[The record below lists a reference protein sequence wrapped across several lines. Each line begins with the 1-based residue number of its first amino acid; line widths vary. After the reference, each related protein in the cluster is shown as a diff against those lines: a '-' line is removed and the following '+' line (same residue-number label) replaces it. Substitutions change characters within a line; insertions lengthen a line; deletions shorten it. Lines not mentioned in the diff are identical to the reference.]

1 MAVSANDP
9 DSPAQPANPATRP
22 PNPDTASMRYAENSE
37 GGREVGEEPLGAID
51 YWRSIILYG
60 LNTATY
66 KLALAEALFL
76 AQSRGETTLSYGQLG
91 RLFYELYRERVQ
103 AGRPQ
108 LVTPG
113 RETVVERVLRGIAS
127 GKYAEDEA
135 VAMLARDAFGDV
147 VPRFH
152 TVGKAPIPVRFF
164 EATPSGLVLTDAL
177 FRLWSDAVQ
186 PDALRAETVA
196 RWDLLEGAFTVYRT
210 RDTRLVNDVLRYYL
224 LRGHQRTDLTP
235 LRPVLHGYQGGLCFY
250 CLEPLD
256 PTTAHVD
263 HLIPRQVLQHDEVWN
278 LVLAHYLCNASKSN
292 WLPGRGYLE
301 KLWWRNEHLI
311 ASRHPLQRQVVAA
324 LGTTP
329 AERRRRLLWH
339 YENAEQVIGR
349 TWSQAVG
356 YDPAHDPLYKKL
368 RRSVE
373 ELHT

>member
-235 LRPVLHGYQGGLCFY
+235 LRPALLLLPRAARSDDGSCRPSHSTSGPATRRGV
-250 CLEPLD
+250 EPGPGALS
-256 PTTAHVD
+256 VQ
-263 HLIPRQVLQHDEVWN
+263 RVQKQ
-278 LVLAHYLCNASKSN
+278 LAAGS
-292 WLPGRGYLE
+292 WLPRKVMVAQRAPHREPSPPPEASGRG
-301 KLWWRNEHLI
+301 
-311 ASRHPLQRQVVAA
+311 SRHHPGRTPAPTALALRKRGTGHWKNVVA
-324 LGTTP
+324 G
-329 AERRRRLLWH
+329 
-339 YENAEQVIGR
+339 GR
-349 TWSQAVG
+349 IRPGA
-356 YDPAHDPLYKKL
+356 
-368 RRSVE
+368 
-373 ELHT
+373 